1 MRRSY
6 TPSIVFVLDLVTLVK
21 VFKILN
27 EFKNMRLTF
36 KRSLK
41 ILDSA
46 DYISLTDL
54 LYINL
59 KMIGH
64 LNRKV
69 LILCRPIACFR
80 FKFLNF

>member
-6 TPSIVFVLDLVTLVK
+6 TPNIVFVRDMDLVTLVK

-27 EFKNMRLTF
+27 EFKHIRLAF
-36 KRSLK
+36 HRSLK
-41 ILDSA
+41 ILNSA
-46 DYISLTDL
+46 DYISFTDL

-64 LNRKV
+64 FNLKV
-69 LILCRPIACFR
+69 LILCRPIACF
-80 FKFLNF
+80 